1 MKSDLGQLQA
11 LRATLSHKADEDLVP
26 LTAKFLRDLV
36 DDHTELGDARTTIA
50 ALRVDIGDATARTK
64 RLIGELEQ
72 LTQLFGGE

>member
-50 ALRVDIGDATARTK
+50 ALRVDVGDATARVK
-64 RLIGELEQ
+64 GLIGNLEQ
-72 LTQLFGGE
+72 LTQLMGGE